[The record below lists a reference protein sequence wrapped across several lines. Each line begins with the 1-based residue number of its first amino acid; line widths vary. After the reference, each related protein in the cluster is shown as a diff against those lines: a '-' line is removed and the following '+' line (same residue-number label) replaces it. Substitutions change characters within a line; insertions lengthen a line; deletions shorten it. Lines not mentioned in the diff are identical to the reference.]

1 MQYKKH
7 TELLQMW
14 GESIEVS
21 FKELNTLLQ
30 LSEKDG
36 AKIIFKPLL
45 DALGGFSSKTHE
57 NLTES
62 AHLVGLGASILEF
75 LVYLLKTQNYETLN
89 LNDAKN
95 ALQQWKNSVPER
107 RQDRRLEGA
116 SSYLQNVLSS
126 KYYVTPD
133 NDLTP
138 EQQEAITILRGIAKQ
153 VVGLINPKYMTLP
166 TGSVEDPEF
175 LGTLKNGEVA
185 LIALSA

>member
-1 MQYKKH
+1 M
-7 TELLQMW
+7 
-14 GESIEVS
+14 S

-45 DALGGFSSKTHE
+45 DALEKINNYDLSSKTHE

-62 AHLVGLGASILEF
+62 ANLVGLGASTLEF
-75 LVYLLKTQNYETLN
+75 LVFLLKKQETLK
-89 LNDAKN
+89 LDDAKN

-107 RQDRRLEGA
+107 RQDRRLEEV
-116 SSYLQNVLSS
+116 SSHLKNVLSS
-126 KYYVTPD
+126 NDYVMPD
-133 NDLTP
+133 SDLTP
-138 EQQEAITILRGIAKQ
+138 EQQKAITILRGIAKQ
-153 VVGLINPKYMTLP
+153 VGGLINPKYMTLP